1 MVNANLF
8 AGLRL
13 RALKIEVSKTR
24 VWSNYCLVCALGSDN
39 IYPLFK
45 LNLAQKAA
53 LVTILA
59 IIAEVL
65 FWLGILIVGKEA
77 ATKYRKNL
85 NILSLWRQLKKW
97 RR

>member
-1 MVNANLF
+1 MKYQKLGF
-8 AGLRL
+8 GL
-13 RALKIEVSKTR
+13 IIVSFVPWVAIIFIPSLT
-24 VWSNYCLVCALGSDN
+24 LT
-39 IYPLFK
+39 
-45 LNLAQKAA
+45 LAQKAA